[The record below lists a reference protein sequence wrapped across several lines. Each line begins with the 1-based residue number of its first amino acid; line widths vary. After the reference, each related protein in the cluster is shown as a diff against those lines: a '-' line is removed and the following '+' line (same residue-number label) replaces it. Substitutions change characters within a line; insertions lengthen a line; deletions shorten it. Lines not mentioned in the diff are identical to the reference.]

1 MNKADWNMLNV
12 REVNMDLNEILKTP
26 LTDEDIWFPPSLVLL
41 LEQNGVKTFGELL
54 NMTYQEIDSIKGFGK
69 TNTFKICLR
78 AQWFSE
84 NAFYNSRLA
93 KSLETID
100 ERRYSRYNMIHIA
113 VSRYKK
119 YKKQIEENEQN
130 INL

>member
-1 MNKADWNMLNV
+1 MSKEDWNMSNV
-12 REVNMDLNEILKTP
+12 KENSMDLDKILRTP

-41 LEQNGVKTFGELL
+41 LEQNGVKTFGQLL

-84 NAFYNSRLA
+84 DAFYNSRLA
-93 KSLETID
+93 KSIETID

-119 YKKQIEENEQN
+119 YKKQVEENEQDL
-130 INL
+130 NL